1 MQDAFSRMELLVG
14 NTGVKKLSRAKIA
27 VFGLGGAGSQVAESL
42 ARCGVG
48 SLTLIDHEKIT
59 LTNIGSQVLALHSTL
74 GMSKVEAA
82 KKRIRDIDENILV
95 HTYETFYNEETAGMF
110 ELRSFDYI
118 VDTMGTLSSKLLLI
132 SRARE
137 ERVPVIS
144 CLDIGDK
151 IDPSRLEVADI
162 SRTTVC
168 PAVRIIKKELRKQ
181 GIRKL
186 KVLYS
191 REQPAKEKLF
201 RRRRT
206 MVKKPAE
213 GNISFVTGTAGYLLA
228 GEVVRDILSAGNVSH
243 S

>member
-14 NTGVKKLSRAKIA
+14 NTGVKKLSMAKIA
-27 VFGLGGAGSQVAESL
+27 VFGLGGAGAQAAEAL

-59 LTNIGSQVLALHSTL
+59 LPNIGSQVLALHSTL

-110 ELRSFDYI
+110 DLCSFDYI
-118 VDTMGTLSSKLLLI
+118 VDALGTISSKLLLI
-132 SRARE
+132 RRAAE
-137 ERVPVIS
+137 AHVPLIS
-144 CLDIGDK
+144 CMDIGNK
-151 IDPSRLEVADI
+151 LDPSRLEIADI
-162 SRTTVC
+162 GRTTVC
-168 PAVRIIKKELRKQ
+168 PVTKMIKTELRKR

-191 REQPAKEKLF
+191 RERP
-201 RRRRT
+201 T
-206 MVKKPAE
+206 
-213 GNISFVTGTAGYLLA
+213 TAGYLLA
-228 GEVVRDILSAGNVSH
+228 GEVVRDILAAGSGLR

>member
-1 MQDAFSRMELLVG
+1 MPGGQD
-14 NTGVKKLSRAKIA
+14 
-27 VFGLGGAGSQVAESL
+27 
-42 ARCGVG
+42 
-48 SLTLIDHEKIT
+48 H
-59 LTNIGSQVLALHSTL
+59 
-74 GMSKVEAA
+74 
-82 KKRIRDIDENILV
+82 
-95 HTYETFYNEETAGMF
+95 
-110 ELRSFDYI
+110 
-118 VDTMGTLSSKLLLI
+118 
-132 SRARE
+132 
-137 ERVPVIS
+137 
-144 CLDIGDK
+144 
-151 IDPSRLEVADI
+151 
-162 SRTTVC
+162 
-168 PAVRIIKKELRKQ
+168 KKELRKQ

>member
-1 MQDAFSRMELLVG
+1 M
-14 NTGVKKLSRAKIA
+14 
-27 VFGLGGAGSQVAESL
+27 
-42 ARCGVG
+42 
-48 SLTLIDHEKIT
+48 
-59 LTNIGSQVLALHSTL
+59 
-74 GMSKVEAA
+74 
-82 KKRIRDIDENILV
+82 
-95 HTYETFYNEETAGMF
+95 
-110 ELRSFDYI
+110 
-118 VDTMGTLSSKLLLI
+118 
-132 SRARE
+132 
-137 ERVPVIS
+137 PVIS

-168 PAVRIIKKELRKQ
+168 PAARIIKKELRKQ

-228 GEVVRDILSAGNVSH
+228 GEIERRSRTDPVHEHESRRNSNVCFTEIKQKD
-243 S
+243 

>member
-118 VDTMGTLSSKLLLI
+118 VDTMERPISSPETPPATMIPAQKPIKHRISLSLIHIFSTLQNTGQ
-132 SRARE
+132 RYR
-137 ERVPVIS
+137 
-144 CLDIGDK
+144 G
-151 IDPSRLEVADI
+151 
-162 SRTTVC
+162 
-168 PAVRIIKKELRKQ
+168 
-181 GIRKL
+181 
-186 KVLYS
+186 KVS
-191 REQPAKEKLF
+191 ECR
-201 RRRRT
+201 
-206 MVKKPAE
+206 
-213 GNISFVTGTAGYLLA
+213 
-228 GEVVRDILSAGNVSH
+228 
-243 S
+243 

>member
-48 SLTLIDHEKIT
+48 SLTLI
-59 LTNIGSQVLALHSTL
+59 QVLALHSTL

-137 ERVPVIS
+137 GRVPVIS

-168 PAVRIIKKELRKQ
+168 PAARIIKKELRKQ

>member
-118 VDTMGTLSSKLLLI
+118 VDTMGTLSSKLI

-137 ERVPVIS
+137 GRVPVIS

-151 IDPSRLEVADI
+151 IDPSRLEIADI
-162 SRTTVC
+162 SRTTAC
-168 PAVRIIKKELRKQ
+168 PAARIIKKELRKQ

-201 RRRRT
+201 RRSRT
-206 MVKKPAE
+206 MVKKPAK

-228 GEVVRDILSAGNVSH
+228 GEVVRDILSAGNISH

>member
-48 SLTLIDHEKIT
+48 SLTLVDHEKIT

-82 KKRIRDIDENILV
+82 KKRGLRDADRALQRI
-95 HTYETFYNEETAGMF
+95 YRSPSAGMF

-168 PAVRIIKKELRKQ
+168 PAARIIKKELRKQ

>member
-1 MQDAFSRMELLVG
+1 MDSGGQALSFSIKRKNSVRRTDMQDAFSRMELLVG

-110 ELRSFDYI
+110 ELAF
-118 VDTMGTLSSKLLLI
+118 L
-132 SRARE
+132 
-137 ERVPVIS
+137 
-144 CLDIGDK
+144 
-151 IDPSRLEVADI
+151 
-162 SRTTVC
+162 
-168 PAVRIIKKELRKQ
+168 
-181 GIRKL
+181 
-186 KVLYS
+186 
-191 REQPAKEKLF
+191 
-201 RRRRT
+201 
-206 MVKKPAE
+206 
-213 GNISFVTGTAGYLLA
+213 
-228 GEVVRDILSAGNVSH
+228 
-243 S
+243 

>member
-110 ELRSFDYI
+110 EYI

-137 ERVPVIS
+137 GRVPVIS

-168 PAVRIIKKELRKQ
+168 PAARIIKKELRKQ

>member
-27 VFGLGGAGSQVAESL
+27 VFGLGGAGCQVAESL

-118 VDTMGTLSSKLLLI
+118 VDTMGTLSSKLLL
-132 SRARE
+132 
-137 ERVPVIS
+137 
-144 CLDIGDK
+144 DIGDK
-151 IDPSRLEVADI
+151 IDPSRLEIADI
-162 SRTTVC
+162 SRTTAC
-168 PAVRIIKKELRKQ
+168 PAARIIKKELRKQ

-201 RRRRT
+201 RRSRT
-206 MVKKPAE
+206 MVKKPAK

>member
-1 MQDAFSRMELLVG
+1 MQYSVLAEPDHRWQSHLRAAVW
-14 NTGVKKLSRAKIA
+14 GV
-27 VFGLGGAGSQVAESL
+27 
-42 ARCGVG
+42 
-48 SLTLIDHEKIT
+48 LTLIDHERST

-137 ERVPVIS
+137 GRVPVIS

-168 PAVRIIKKELRKQ
+168 PA
-181 GIRKL
+181 
-186 KVLYS
+186 
-191 REQPAKEKLF
+191 
-201 RRRRT
+201 
-206 MVKKPAE
+206 
-213 GNISFVTGTAGYLLA
+213 AG
-228 GEVVRDILSAGNVSH
+228 S
-243 S
+243 

>member
-1 MQDAFSRMELLVG
+1 
-14 NTGVKKLSRAKIA
+14 
-27 VFGLGGAGSQVAESL
+27 
-42 ARCGVG
+42 
-48 SLTLIDHEKIT
+48 
-59 LTNIGSQVLALHSTL
+59 
-74 GMSKVEAA
+74 
-82 KKRIRDIDENILV
+82 
-95 HTYETFYNEETAGMF
+95 MF
-110 ELRSFDYI
+110 DLRSFDYI

-137 ERVPVIS
+137 GHVPVIS
-144 CLDIGDK
+144 CLDIGNK
-151 IDPSRLEVADI
+151 MDPSRLEVADI

-168 PAVRIIKKELRKQ
+168 PVARIIKKELRKR

-201 RRRRT
+201 RRSRT
-206 MVKKPAE
+206 IVKKSAE

-228 GEVVRDILSAGNVSH
+228 GEVVRDILSAGNGSH

>member
-48 SLTLIDHEKIT
+48 SLT

-168 PAVRIIKKELRKQ
+168 PAARIIKKELRKQ

>member
-137 ERVPVIS
+137 GRVPVIS

-168 PAVRIIKKELRKQ
+168 PAARIIKKEL
-181 GIRKL
+181 RKL